1 MTPARSNSGL
11 LARAEARVLDVLV
24 THVPRRVTPDA
35 LSALGLAGAVM
46 TALGYA
52 QASDGP
58 WWLALACLGLVV
70 NWLGDSLDGK
80 LARERGPDR
89 GIAGFMLDNGI
100 DMLSYLVIAV
110 GFALSGLLAPAVP
123 FILLCLYLMLGNLA
137 LARLAA
143 TGVFDLAVGAVGTT
157 ELRVCFLLVAVVLM
171 FVPHELAASPLLIG
185 LRPLDLVSALWML
198 SMIIYFVLIL
208 RTDVRRNQPGRSGRT
223 A

>member
-1 MTPARSNSGL
+1 
-11 LARAEARVLDVLV
+11 
-24 THVPRRVTPDA
+24 
-35 LSALGLAGAVM
+35 
-46 TALGYA
+46 
-52 QASDGP
+52 
-58 WWLALACLGLVV
+58 
-70 NWLGDSLDGK
+70 
-80 LARERGPDR
+80 
-89 GIAGFMLDNGI
+89 
-100 DMLSYLVIAV
+100 
-110 GFALSGLLAPAVP
+110 
-123 FILLCLYLMLGNLA
+123 MLGNLA